1 MTELMNK
8 GNFCISLHSV
18 TKTVKTPDGMLD
30 IVQDVSLKVKY
41 QEALVIKGASGSGK
55 TTLLGLMAG
64 LDQISSGDIELLG
77 NSLGDKNEEQRS
89 AIRSG
94 KVGFVFQSFQLVQ
107 GATALQNVML
117 PLELRGD
124 SDAYDRARHSL
135 QQVGLELKKNTL
147 IDHLS
152 GGEQQRVSIARAFA
166 VQPKILFADEPTGNL
181 DAKTGRQIADLMF
194 RLRDQS
200 GTTLVLV
207 THETELAERGDRQI
221 LIDSG
226 CLIPLDPT
234 QNTRLG
240 QS

>member
-1 MTELMNK
+1 
-8 GNFCISLHSV
+8 
-18 TKTVKTPDGMLD
+18 MLD

-64 LDQISSGDIELLG
+64 LDQISSGEIELLD
-77 NSLGDKNEEQRS
+77 NSLNQKTEEQRS
-89 AIRSG
+89 FIRAG
-94 KVGFVFQSFQLVQ
+94 NVGFVFQSFQLVQ

-117 PLELRGD
+117 PLELKGED
-124 SDAYDRARHSL
+124 DAYERALLSL
-135 QQVGLELKKNTL
+135 QQVGLESKKNTL
-147 IDHLS
+147 VDHLS

-166 VQPKILFADEPTGNL
+166 VKPKILFADEPTGNL
-181 DAKTGRQIADLMF
+181 DAKTGQQIADLMF

-207 THETELAERGDRQI
+207 THESDLAQRGDRQI

-226 CLIPLDPT
+226 RLIDSDQAT
-234 QNTRLG
+234 DSDR
-240 QS
+240 

>member
-8 GNFCISLHSV
+8 DKFCISLHNV
-18 TKTVKTPDGMLD
+18 TKTVRTPDGMLD

-77 NSLGDKNEEQRS
+77 NDLGDKNEEQRS
-89 AIRSG
+89 SIRSG

-117 PLELRGD
+117 PLELRGER
-124 SDAYDRARHSL
+124 DAYDRAHESL

-166 VQPKILFADEPTGNL
+166 VQPTILFADEPTGNL
-181 DAKTGRQIADLMF
+181 DAKTGHQIADLMF
-194 RLRDQS
+194 RLRDES
-200 GTTLVLV
+200 GTTLLLV
-207 THETELAERGDRQI
+207 THETDLAERGDRQI

-226 CLIPLDPT
+226 RLIDS
-234 QNTRLG
+234 G

>member
-1 MTELMNK
+1 MTELINK
-8 GNFCISLHSV
+8 GNFCISLHNV

-124 SDAYDRARHSL
+124 SDAYYRAQHSL

-226 CLIPLDPT
+226 CLIPSDPT
-234 QNTRLG
+234 QNIRLG

>member
-1 MTELMNK
+1 MTELINK
-8 GNFCISLHSV
+8 DNFCISLHNV
-18 TKTVKTPDGMLD
+18 TKTVRTPDGMLD

-64 LDQISSGDIELLG
+64 LDQISSGNIELLG
-77 NSLGDKNEEQRS
+77 ESLDDKAEEQRS
-89 AIRSG
+89 FIRAG

-117 PLELRGD
+117 PLELKGE
-124 SDAYDRARHSL
+124 SDAYERAHQSL
-135 QQVGLELKKNTL
+135 QDVGLEPKKNTL

-181 DAKTGRQIADLMF
+181 DAKTGHQIADLMF

-207 THETELAERGDRQI
+207 THESDLAQRGDRQI

-226 CLIPLDPT
+226 RLIDSD
-234 QNTRLG
+234 QG
-240 QS
+240 